1 MTDEDIKK
9 SEQLHNTINDFRSD
23 KDRNAIFEKHY
34 GNIDTNI
41 GVKGYS
47 EKDINGS
54 YDPYTNTIFTNR
66 EKMSYLNNG
75 LTNIKN
81 NNPLDDNQTI
91 AIKDYGHEGTHY
103 WQKNLDKFTDDTP
116 RIERKIL
123 EAFTEME
130 AQKVAINY
138 LEEACKGTR
147 GNPDFR
153 EIIEKSKTYQNTIKG
168 LDDFCNDYGIN
179 KPRLMDEF
187 KKRTREDNFDPN
199 ESFETLLNI
208 VNKNRKE
215 KIYPKDLKRYIPK
228 D

>member
-41 GVKGYS
+41 GVKGYI

-66 EKMSYLNNG
+66 EKMSYLDNG
-75 LTNIKN
+75 LMNIKDGK
-81 NNPLDDNQTI
+81 PLDENQTL

-103 WQKNLDKFTDDTP
+103 WQKNLDKLTNDNP
-116 RIERKIL
+116 IERKIL

-130 AQKVAINY
+130 AQKVTINY

-168 LDDFCNDYGIN
+168 IDDFCNDYGIN
-179 KPRLMDEF
+179 KPRVMDEF
-187 KKRTREDNFDPN
+187 KKRTREDNFNPN
-199 ESFETLLNI
+199 KSSKTLLEI
-208 VNKNRKE
+208 VNKGRDKE
-215 KIYPKDLKRYIPK
+215 IEPEDLKKYISE